1 MVSLVKRVG
10 KRVLEHFKGVK
21 FHRGHVHFGQ
31 TSTDIA
37 LDKVFFKSALSV
49 VRINAVLILQLIK
62 NAFSQSL
69 SKDRST
75 IAFYPDTPG
84 PWYTVYFASHL
95 AGLKITKD
103 IEHADRVFIFQDKTH
118 SEVGETLSPNI
129 AAKALNHKIADIS
142 KTHVGKIFEQ
152 VFGYAVAVDPLR
164 YHGLAVQKSD
174 KNGTHDG
181 KVVDCPLTSEQLE
194 PNCIYQKLIDSTFA
208 EGRSEDLRIAYVRGE
223 IPVVFHKFKDS
234 GKRFG
239 TDYVRVDVRAAR
251 DVFSGEEMA
260 LLIKFCGAMGL
271 DFGAVDVMRGKSDG
285 RIYVVD
291 VNKTC
296 MPVLSLSLRELL
308 QSQDRI
314 AQSLLRLF

>member
-1 MVSLVKRVG
+1 MLR
-10 KRVLEHFKGVK
+10 HFKGVK
-21 FHRGHVHFGQ
+21 FRGGRVHFGQ

-37 LDKVFFKSALSV
+37 LDKAFFNSAVSV
-49 VRINAVLILQLIK
+49 IKINTVITLRRIK
-62 NAFSQSL
+62 NAFSQSR
-69 SKDRST
+69 SKDRRK
-75 IAFYPDTPG
+75 IAFHPDTPG

-103 IEHADRVFIFQDKTH
+103 LKSADRVFIFEDKTH
-118 SEVGETLSPNI
+118 SKVGMNLNPDI
-129 AAKALNHKIADIS
+129 AAKALNHKINDIS

-152 VFGYAVAVDPLR
+152 VFGYSVAVDPLR
-164 YHGLAVQKSD
+164 YRGLAVQKSD
-174 KNGTHDG
+174 ENATHDG
-181 KVVDCPLTSEQLE
+181 KLVDCPLTPEQLE
-194 PNCIYQKLIDSTFA
+194 PACIYQKLIDSTFNG
-208 EGRSEDLRIAYVRGE
+208 EHSEDLRIAYVGGE

-239 TDYVRVDVRAAR
+239 TDYARVDVRAAG
-251 DVFSGEEMA
+251 DAFSGAEIA
-260 LLIKFCGAMGL
+260 KLVKFCGAMGL

-296 MPVLSLSLRELL
+296 MPVLSLPLRELL

-314 AQSLLRLF
+314 GQSLLRLF